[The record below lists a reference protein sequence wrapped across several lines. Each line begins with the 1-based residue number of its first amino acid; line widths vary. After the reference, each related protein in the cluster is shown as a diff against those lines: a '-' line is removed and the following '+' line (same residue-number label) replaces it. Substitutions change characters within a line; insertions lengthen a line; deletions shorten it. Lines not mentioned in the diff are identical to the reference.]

1 MTNPTTKIT
10 LLRLDDVKNQT
21 GLGRSIIYKMIGE
34 GQFPS
39 PVKITSK
46 SVAWPSNE
54 VDEWITSKINDR
66 NLLH

>member
-1 MTNPTTKIT
+1 MTIPTPKIT

-34 GQFPS
+34 GQFPM
-39 PVKITSK
+39 PVKITTK
-46 SVAWPSNE
+46 AVAWPSNE
-54 VDEWITSKINDR
+54 VDDWITSKITER

>member
-1 MTNPTTKIT
+1 MTNPTPKIT
-10 LLRLDDVKNQT
+10 LLRLEDVKNQT
-21 GLGRSIIYKMIGE
+21 GLGRSVIYKMIGE
-34 GQFPS
+34 GQFPI

-46 SVAWPSNE
+46 SVAWPLNE

>member
-1 MTNPTTKIT
+1 MTNTTPKIT

-34 GQFPS
+34 GQFPI

-54 VDEWITSKINDR
+54 VDNWITSKINER

>member
-1 MTNPTTKIT
+1 MTNPTPKIT
-10 LLRLDDVKNQT
+10 LLRLEDVKNQT
-21 GLGRSIIYKMIGE
+21 GLGRSVIYKMIGE
-34 GQFPS
+34 GQFPI

-54 VDEWITSKINDR
+54 VDDWITSKINDR